1 MAAGALERPRS
12 APGGTEGALAMRNTL
27 PATMW
32 SRLGRERTTALQD
45 LRRTG
50 PLADLS
56 TEGYAMLM
64 GSTLHLYGA
73 AASPPSPP
81 SPSPPTPSSPSS
93 PQAPSLSA
101 SGPARFQS
109 TDLADMLRQI
119 QAVFSES
126 ENSLD
131 SSTESPAWLSSHAGA
146 TGRLGAPAGGGMGTV
161 GSPGFWNSGRTIAE
175 GTDAMS
181 STANS
186 SILGAAEEFDM
197 PLGGDGNQ
205 TFAIHN
211 LMRQLIND
219 GEFGTSL
226 AEEAT
231 RMAMLGSAATGQSLS
246 EVEIEALP
254 QVRFESAEMQTC
266 AICLEA
272 YQPGEVLTALRCN
285 HYFHVACLARW
296 LQSSTQCPLCRT
308 TQRVD

>member
-1 MAAGALERPRS
+1 
-12 APGGTEGALAMRNTL
+12 
-27 PATMW
+27 
-32 SRLGRERTTALQD
+32 
-45 LRRTG
+45 
-50 PLADLS
+50 LADV
-56 TEGYAMLM
+56 
-64 GSTLHLYGA
+64 
-73 AASPPSPP
+73 
-81 SPSPPTPSSPSS
+81 
-93 PQAPSLSA
+93 
-101 SGPARFQS
+101 
-109 TDLADMLRQI
+109 LRQI

-126 ENSLD
+126 ENSFD
-131 SSTESPAWLSSHAGA
+131 SSTDSPPWLASRAGA
-146 TGRLGAPAGGGMGTV
+146 TGRLGTPAGIGMSTV

-186 SILGAAEEFDM
+186 SILGAEFDA
-197 PLGGDGNQ
+197 LGGDGNH
-205 TFAIHN
+205 TFAMHN

-219 GEFGTSL
+219 GEIGTSL

-231 RMAMLGSAATGQSLS
+231 RMEMLGSAATGQSLS

-296 LQSSTQCPLCRT
+296 LQRSTQCPLCRS
-308 TQRVD
+308 TQREG